1 MKRFMKWI
9 ALLAMM
15 TLILGALAA
24 CGGSDANEAPAAA
37 EESSNAV
44 SGNWYL
50 VDSGDVTTL
59 KLDAEGSGSL
69 AGNKV
74 TYELN
79 GESLS
84 LTIDGEAIDLNI
96 SEDINYGT
104 VLTDGTDIFAY
115 RDKDAA
121 KDVAANG
128 EIDKSQETGPAEEAE
143 SSTAPAPSEEPE
155 SSAATDDSKAAESEQ
170 PAAPSDSSKDN
181 AYVGNWVGESFQYSG
196 VDMSLDEAG
205 MTFSIEFKADGT
217 AVATTNGEA
226 DGSATYVINSDGSV
240 TLTDGT
246 GQLPENSYIDDSGLL
261 HLGLDAEEG
270 TMWILC
276 HKE

>member
-1 MKRFMKWI
+1 MKRFMKWV

-15 TLILGALAA
+15 TLILGGLAA
-24 CGGSDANEAPAAA
+24 CGGSDSGEAPAAA

-44 SGNWYL
+44 SGNWYI
-50 VDSGDVTTL
+50 VDGEDVTTL
-59 KLDAEGSGSL
+59 KLDAEGAGSL

-84 LTIDGEAIDLNI
+84 LTIDGEAISLNI
-96 SEDINYGT
+96 EEDINYGT
-104 VLTDGTDIFAY
+104 VLSDGVDIFAY

-128 EIDKSQETGPAEEAE
+128 PIDKSQDTGIADTDTSDDTAAE
-143 SSTAPAPSEEPE
+143 
-155 SSAATDDSKAAESEQ
+155 DSKTEESE
-170 PAAPSDSSKDN
+170 PSAAPSDSSKDN
-181 AYVGNWVGESFQYSG
+181 AYVGSWVGESFEYG
-196 VDMSLDEAG
+196 DVNRSLDEAG

-217 AVATTNGEA
+217 CVAMTNGEA
-226 DGSATYVINSDGSV
+226 DGSASYVINSDGSV

-246 GQLPENSYIDDSGLL
+246 GTLPDNSYIDDSGIL
-261 HLGLDAEEG
+261 HLGLDADEG
-270 TMWILC
+270 TMWIFC

>member
-1 MKRFMKWI
+1 MKRFMKWV

-15 TLILGALAA
+15 TLILGGLAG
-24 CGGSDANEAPAAA
+24 CGGSSSEAPAEA

-44 SGNWYL
+44 SGNWYV
-50 VDSGDVTTL
+50 VDGEDVTTL

-69 AGNKV
+69 AGSKV
-74 TYELN
+74 SYELN

-84 LTIDGEAIDLNI
+84 LTIDGEAINLSI
-96 SEDINYGT
+96 AEDINYGT
-104 VLTDGTDIFAY
+104 VLEDGTDIFAY
-115 RDKDAA
+115 RDKAAA

-128 EIDKSQETGPAEEAE
+128 VIDKSQETGPAEEEATKEE
-143 SSTAPAPSEEPE
+143 STP
-155 SSAATDDSKAAESEQ
+155 
-170 PAAPSDSSKDN
+170 APSDSSKEN
-181 AYVGNWVGESFQYSG
+181 PYVGNWVGESFNYSG

-217 AVATTNGEA
+217 CVAMTNGEA
-226 DGSATYVINSDGSV
+226 DGSASYVINSDGSV

-246 GQLPENSYIDDSGLL
+246 GTLPDNSYIDDSGIL
-261 HLGLDAEEG
+261 HLGLDADEG
-270 TMWILC
+270 TMWIFC

>member
-1 MKRFMKWI
+1 MKRFMKWV

-15 TLILGALAA
+15 TLILGGMAA
-24 CGGSDANEAPAAA
+24 CGGSDSGEAPAAA

-44 SGNWYL
+44 SGNWYI
-50 VDSGDVTTL
+50 VDGEDVTTL
-59 KLDAEGSGSL
+59 KLDAEGAGSL
-69 AGNKV
+69 AGEKV

-84 LTIDGEAIDLNI
+84 LTIDGEAISLNI
-96 SEDINYGT
+96 EEDIKYGT
-104 VLTDGTDIFAY
+104 VLSDGMDIFAY

-128 EIDKSQETGPAEEAE
+128 PIDKSQDTGIADTDTPEED
-143 SSTAPAPSEEPE
+143 STA
-155 SSAATDDSKAAESEQ
+155 DDSKTEESEP

-181 AYVGNWVGESFQYSG
+181 AYVGNWVGESFTYNG
-196 VDMSLDEAG
+196 VDMDLDEAG

-217 AVATTNGEA
+217 AVAMTNGEA
-226 DGSATYVINSDGSV
+226 DGSASYVVNSDGSV

-246 GQLPENSYIDDSGLL
+246 GTLPENSYIDGSGIL
-261 HLGLDAEEG
+261 HLGLDADDG